1 MIVPLE
7 KVTLYGLLEEKEP
20 VLAHLQTLGCLH
32 VIPLGTER
40 GAEEPG
46 PSSAARE
53 ALAFLLSCPQRRHQ
67 VHDPSRFDVEQVQK
81 RALEIKHRL
90 HVLGD
95 ERDFLRK
102 RIQDL
107 SPWGNFTYPDPE
119 ELDGFRLWFYVVPH
133 HRKRDIPAGLAWEIA
148 GQDSRFSYV
157 VVVSREEPQ
166 GMPVPRTHTGDKSL
180 AELQERLEE
189 VELDWEDLQ
198 AGRAA
203 LTRWCTLFCDT
214 IHRLEDGVER
224 RAVSRKT
231 FDRDPLFALQAWTP
245 RDRLAALQA
254 YAREQQLVL
263 EIAEPEPGEAPP
275 TLLRNPSWLS
285 AGQDLVSFYMT
296 PGYWLWDP
304 SEIVFFSFTL
314 FFGLILGDAGYGLLL
329 GAGLALLWR
338 RMGRSDLGRRLRILF
353 GFLSG
358 STVLWGV
365 LLGNYFGLPLEKGGF
380 LARLQILNLD
390 SYTSMMRMVI
400 FLGAAHL
407 ILGNAVYA
415 WRLRRHAH
423 ALAPA
428 GWVLV
433 FLGAL
438 ALWQSAAGGMLPKA
452 FQTPGMAVMGAGGLL
467 VLLFSST
474 EGGVGKRVLGG
485 LHGLTSL
492 SAAFGDTLSYLR
504 LFALLLATASLATT
518 FNGLAASVYHDSRA
532 FGLLFALIILVLGHG
547 LNILLGVT
555 GGFIHG
561 LRLNFIEFFKWA
573 TPQEGAPFRVFAR
586 KEKSTWKP

>member
-7 KVTLYGLLEEKEP
+7 KVTLYGLLEEKEQ
-20 VLAHLQTLGCLH
+20 VLSDLQTLGCLH
-32 VIPLGTER
+32 VVSLGTAR
-40 GAEEPG
+40 GADEAG
-46 PSSAARE
+46 PSSASRE
-53 ALAFLLSCPQRRHQ
+53 ALEFLLSCPQRRHQ
-67 VHDPSRFDVEQVQK
+67 VHDPSRFDVQQVQK
-81 RALEIKHRL
+81 RALEIKHRI
-90 HVLGD
+90 HAAAD

-107 SPWGNFTYPDPE
+107 SPWGDFTYPAPDD
-119 ELDGFRLWFYVVPH
+119 LNGLRLWFYVVPH
-133 HRKRDIPAGLAWEIA
+133 HQKRNIPADFAWEIV
-148 GQDSRFSYV
+148 GQDNRFSYV

-180 AELQERLEE
+180 SELLERLEE
-189 VELDWEDLQ
+189 VELELEDLQ

-203 LTRWCTLFCDT
+203 LTRWCTLFCST

-224 RAVSRKT
+224 REVSRKT
-231 FDRDPLFALQAWTP
+231 FDQDPLFALQAWTP
-245 RDRLAALQA
+245 EDRLDALRD
-254 YAREQQLVL
+254 YARERRLAM
-263 EIAEPEPGEAPP
+263 EITDPDPDETAP

-314 FFGLILGDAGYGLLL
+314 FFGIILGDAGYGLLL
-329 GAGLALLWR
+329 GAGLALGWR

-353 GFLSG
+353 AFLSG
-358 STVLWGV
+358 STLIWGV
-365 LLGNYFGLPLEKGGF
+365 LLGNYFGVPLEKGGF
-380 LARLQILNLD
+380 LDHLRILDLD
-390 SYTSMMRMVI
+390 NYSSMMRLVI
-400 FLGAAHL
+400 FLGAGHL

-415 WRLRRHAH
+415 WRLRHTTH

-428 GWVLV
+428 GWVLL

-438 ALWQSAAGGMLPKA
+438 AAWQASAAGCLPA
-452 FQTPGMAVMGAGGLL
+452 TWRTGSYIVMGAGGLC

-474 EGGVGKRVLGG
+474 EGGFGKRMLGG

-504 LFALLLATASLATT
+504 LFALLLATASLAST
-518 FNGLAASVYHDSRA
+518 FNGLAASVYHDSKA
-532 FGLLFALIILVLGHG
+532 FGLLFALLILVLGHG

-573 TPQEGAPFRVFAR
+573 TPVEGSPFRVFER